1 MATNETT
8 IKTDLPLLILRLVL
22 GITMVMHGVQKAQM
36 GFAGR
41 TVPLTVTKRCPPM
54 VSRTMQPCRVR

>member
-36 GFAGR
+36 GSR
-41 TVPLTVTKRCPPM
+41 EPRPPS
-54 VSRTMQPCRVR
+54 SRWVFPAPP

>member
-36 GFAGR
+36 GSR
-41 TVPLTVTKRCPPM
+41 EPRPP
-54 VSRTMQPCRVR
+54 SRRWVFPAPPSPDPRP